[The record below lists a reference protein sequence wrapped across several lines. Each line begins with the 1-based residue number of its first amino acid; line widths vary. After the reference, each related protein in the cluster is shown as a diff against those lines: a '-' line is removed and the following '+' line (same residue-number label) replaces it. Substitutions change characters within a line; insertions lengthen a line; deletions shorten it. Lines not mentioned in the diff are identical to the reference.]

1 MLTSYFLLSLL
12 AAAFSSAFA
21 APSLMG
27 MQRLTSG
34 SSIAVDKE
42 NQFLISPNGTFS
54 SGFYRVGNNSYCF
67 SIWFTNSFHKTV
79 VWMANRDK
87 PVNGE
92 QSRLTL
98 NFDSNLILTDAD
110 DTVVWSTDT
119 TSVGEIELRLLETGN
134 LVVMN
139 QSQHFIWQSFDFPTD
154 TLLPTQRFLKTS
166 TLISMR
172 SLGTYLSGFY
182 YFKFNDDN
190 ILNLIFNGPS
200 LSSIYWPYTLVLS
213 FVNGRNPYNSSRIAI
228 LDETGSFESSDGFQF
243 NATDDGVGP
252 KRRLTMDY
260 DGVLRLYSLDES
272 TGNWKI
278 TWLPGG
284 RIDACM
290 VHGLCGDYGIC
301 EYNPLPTCTCPPGF
315 SRNDPSDWT
324 KGCKPPFNFTCDS
337 SYNSSSSKEFD
348 FLPLPNTDYFGYD
361 WGYAAGVPIEI
372 CKNICLTNCKCAG
385 FGYAMDGSAQCYPK
399 TALRNGYRKPDT
411 AVQMFMK
418 VPKSLR
424 RSWLELKS
432 SSELNCSD
440 SELVLNTH
448 VYGEKGE
455 KFRYIGLLI
464 GLVVTIGAS
473 ELIFIG
479 FGWWF
484 IFRKRVN
491 EELVNMGYIVLAMGF
506 KRFSY
511 NEMKRAT
518 KNFKQEIGKGGF
530 GTVYKGELEDGR
542 VVAVKRLEGVLQGDA
557 EFWAEVSIIGKINH
571 KNLVKLWGFCAEK
584 HHKMLVYEYVKNGSL
599 DKHLF
604 SDDSNEE
611 LTLGLE
617 QRYVIAVGTAKGLSY
632 LHEECLEWVLH
643 CDIKPQNILLDE
655 GLEAKVADFG
665 MSKLFR
671 EINESGFSKVR
682 GTRGYLAPEWMMNL
696 KIDAKADVYSYGI
709 VVLELISGKNASNF
723 RWFGIE
729 EEGECTD
736 LVKWIMKSI
745 EKGEVKKVV
754 DPRLKVENEE
764 QNKKMEMLLKVAV
777 ECVREDRNSRPAMSQ
792 IVELLT
798 CYEQS
803 NLHEDIVRD

>member
-455 KFRYIGLLI
+455 KFRYI
-464 GLVVTIGAS
+464 VTIGAS

-491 EELVNMGYIVLAMGF
+491 EEL
-506 KRFSY
+506 
-511 NEMKRAT
+511 
-518 KNFKQEIGKGGF
+518 
-530 GTVYKGELEDGR
+530 
-542 VVAVKRLEGVLQGDA
+542 
-557 EFWAEVSIIGKINH
+557 
-571 KNLVKLWGFCAEK
+571 
-584 HHKMLVYEYVKNGSL
+584 
-599 DKHLF
+599 
-604 SDDSNEE
+604 
-611 LTLGLE
+611 
-617 QRYVIAVGTAKGLSY
+617 
-632 LHEECLEWVLH
+632 
-643 CDIKPQNILLDE
+643 
-655 GLEAKVADFG
+655 
-665 MSKLFR
+665 
-671 EINESGFSKVR
+671 
-682 GTRGYLAPEWMMNL
+682 
-696 KIDAKADVYSYGI
+696 
-709 VVLELISGKNASNF
+709 LISGKNASNF